1 MVNGVLQEISFDDI
15 LKWTR
20 RRFNLDASETE
31 DQALQADS
39 AEIQIRLVDVRTHQ
53 PLSLMFKVKDIATQ
67 LIMKITTPDIETAS
81 EIVQDLG
88 SYFKIWELATKAS
101 FPSLTSELEKI
112 NEDIEQ
118 SNTLKV
124 HFAANMSE
132 NINNL
137 KASIVRAE
145 ASHMID
151 DVEGVRRN
159 YAAVIAENGALI
171 GEYTKR
177 SNNHTELLKSLK

>member
-1 MVNGVLQEISFDDI
+1 
-15 LKWTR
+15 
-20 RRFNLDASETE
+20 
-31 DQALQADS
+31 
-39 AEIQIRLVDVRTHQ
+39 
-53 PLSLMFKVKDIATQ
+53 
-67 LIMKITTPDIETAS
+67 MKITTPDIETAS
-81 EIVQDLG
+81 ELVQDMA
-88 SYFKIWELATKAS
+88 SHFKIWEMATKAS
-101 FPSLTSELEKI
+101 FPCLQQELEKI

-118 SNTLKV
+118 SNTLKI

-151 DVEGVRRN
+151 DVDGIRRN
-159 YAAVIAENGALI
+159 YANVIAENGALI

-177 SNNHTELLKSLK
+177 SNNHAELLKSLKQLNNLIRLASCLRIGEASKQVVN

>member
-1 MVNGVLQEISFDDI
+1 MQV
-15 LKWTR
+15 
-20 RRFNLDASETE
+20 
-31 DQALQADS
+31 
-39 AEIQIRLVDVRTHQ
+39 RLVDVRTHK
-53 PLSLMFKVKDIATQ
+53 PLSINFKVLDLVTRLA
-67 LIMKITTPDIETAS
+67 MKITTPDIETAS
-81 EIVQDLG
+81 ELVQDIANH
-88 SYFKIWELATKAS
+88 FKIWELQTKAS
-101 FPSLTSELEKI
+101 FPCLQSELEKI

-118 SNTLKV
+118 SNTLKI

-151 DVEGVRRN
+151 DVEGLRRN
-159 YAAVIAENGALI
+159 YANVLAENGALI

-177 SNNHTELLKSLK
+177 SNNHAELLKSLK

>member
-1 MVNGVLQEISFDDI
+1 M
-15 LKWTR
+15 
-20 RRFNLDASETE
+20 
-31 DQALQADS
+31 
-39 AEIQIRLVDVRTHQ
+39 
-53 PLSLMFKVKDIATQ
+53 P
-67 LIMKITTPDIETAS
+67 
-81 EIVQDLG
+81 
-88 SYFKIWELATKAS
+88 TKAS
-101 FPSLTSELEKI
+101 FPSLTQELEKI

-118 SNTLKV
+118 SNTLKI

-177 SNNHTELLKSLK
+177 SNNHVELLKSLKQLNNLIRLAAGLRLGEPAKAVIAQCRDCIRSNKQKNLQVIMEKGA

>member
-1 MVNGVLQEISFDDI
+1 MQV
-15 LKWTR
+15 
-20 RRFNLDASETE
+20 
-31 DQALQADS
+31 
-39 AEIQIRLVDVRTHQ
+39 RLVDVRTHQ
-53 PLSLMFKVKDIATQ
+53 PLSINFKVLDLVTRLA
-67 LIMKITTPDIETAS
+67 MKITTPDIETAS
-81 EIVQDLG
+81 ELVQDIANH
-88 SYFKIWELATKAS
+88 FKIWELQTKAS
-101 FPSLTSELEKI
+101 FPCLQSELEKI

-118 SNTLKV
+118 SNTLKI

-151 DVEGVRRN
+151 DVEGLRRN
-159 YAAVIAENGALI
+159 YANVLAENGALI

-177 SNNHTELLKSLK
+177 SNNHAELLKSLK